1 MRPGFIDGLAPA
13 LAVALAAIACGG
25 TVATSPAHDGG
36 GGDGAAIDDS
46 GSIPDSG
53 TPDAPAC
60 ATGDAACNSLQ
71 VCGPEIMANM
81 KTPAPQPAGGT
92 IADGTYVE
100 TAATFYPTGTQTIRT
115 GPVRATLQIETT
127 GAGVGMVA
135 VQEISQQW
143 WAPPATDTYTI
154 AVKSP
159 TDLAWAS
166 TCGDGARVDTPYTAT
181 PQSLQLF
188 YDEGM
193 GIGTVVETYTRQ

>member
-1 MRPGFIDGLAPA
+1 MHVAPA

-60 ATGDAACNSLQ
+60 ATGDAACNSLE
-71 VCGPEIMANM
+71 VCGPEIMLANM
-81 KTPAPQPAGGT
+81 MTPAPQPAGGT

-100 TAATFYPTGTQTIRT
+100 TAATFYPTGTQTIT
-115 GPVRATLQIETT
+115 SGPVRATLQIETT
-127 GAGVGMVA
+127 GPGAGMLV
-135 VQEISQQW
+135 VQEISEQGW
-143 WAPPATDTYTI
+143 SAPATYMYTI

-166 TCGDGARVDTPYTAT
+166 TCGDGARLDTPFTAT